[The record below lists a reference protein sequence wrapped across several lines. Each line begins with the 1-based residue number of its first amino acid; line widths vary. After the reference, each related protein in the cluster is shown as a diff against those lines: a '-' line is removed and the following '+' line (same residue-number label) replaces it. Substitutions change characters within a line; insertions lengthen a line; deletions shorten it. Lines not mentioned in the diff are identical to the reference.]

1 MSKLNARKVKSITS
15 QGLHSDGGNLYLKVT
30 PTGTKSWVF
39 RYTRGK
45 TRMMGLGPY
54 PDVSL
59 AEARDLAY
67 DARVLLRNFHD
78 PLEDKRRRERNSRSS
93 RPTFKQV
100 AEDYIS
106 SKQSGW
112 TEKHRKQFES
122 TLATY
127 AFPSLKRVPIDEIN
141 TNDVLKVLRPIW
153 EEKNET
159 ASRVRGRIEMVIDYA
174 TATNIRGGENPARWK
189 GNLSHVLPKRSAV
202 APVRHMQAI
211 PYTDMPEFIKK
222 LRSGNS
228 ISRQCLEFCI
238 LTATRIGSV
247 AGARWDEIEGNIWV
261 IPAQRMKGN
270 YGEFTVPLSNRAV
283 NLLKAVPSV
292 DDSPYVFPGIRDGH
306 INQESPRKLLQKD
319 LGYEGVT
326 VHGFR
331 STFRDWSAEMT
342 NYQNHIC
349 EMALAHTVGSG
360 VEAAYRRG
368 ELLTKR
374 AKLMEDWAKF
384 LDSKPAKIT
393 PIGKARERKNQ

>member
-1 MSKLNARKVKSITS
+1 MHMSKLSARKVKTITE
-15 QGLHSDGGNLYLKVT
+15 QGMYGDGGNLYLKVT

-45 TRMMGLGPY
+45 PRMMGLGPY

-59 AEARDLAY
+59 AEARNLAY

-78 PLEDKRRRERNSRSS
+78 PLEDKRRRERRSRISN
-93 RPTFKQV
+93 PTFKEV

-106 SKQSGW
+106 SKRAGW
-112 TEKHRKQFES
+112 TEKHQKQFQS

-127 AFPSLKRVPIDEIN
+127 AYPILKNIPVNEIN
-141 TNDVLKVLRPIW
+141 ANDVLKVLRPIW

-174 TATNIRGGENPARWK
+174 TATNVREGENPARWK
-189 GNLSHVLPKRSAV
+189 GNLSHVLPRRSAI
-202 APVRHMQAI
+202 APVRHMPAL
-211 PYTDMPEFIKK
+211 PYSDMPEFMKK
-222 LRSGNS
+222 LRSGSS

-238 LTATRIGSV
+238 LTATRVGSV
-247 AGARWDEIEGNIWV
+247 AGARWDEIEGNIWT
-261 IPAQRMKGN
+261 IPAERMKGE
-270 YGEFTVPLSNRAV
+270 YGEFTVPLSKRAV
-283 NLLKAVPSV
+283 NLLNTIPAV
-292 DDSPYVFPGIRDGH
+292 DDSPFVFPGIRGGH

-319 LGYEGVT
+319 LGYQGVT

-349 EMALAHTVGSG
+349 EMALAHKIGSG

-368 ELLTKR
+368 ELITKR
-374 AKLMEDWAKF
+374 AKLMEDWARF
-384 LDSKPAKIT
+384 LDSKPAKVT
-393 PIGKARERKNQ
+393 PIGTARAR